1 MSLALVVFDLDG
13 TISRHDT
20 LAAYLGGFLNQH
32 RSRWPRMLKS
42 LPALL
47 GAAAGIIDRGQLKS
61 ALVRA
66 ALGGCTHALI
76 DAWTSTYVT
85 ELLAH
90 GVFADALTTIATHRH
105 NHDVLVLMSASP
117 DLYVPEIARRLGFNE
132 SICTGVRWH
141 GALLDGALTTPNRRG
156 LEKARC
162 FSQLRERYPNM
173 PTVAYANSACDFD
186 HLCLAD
192 EAWLINPSPRLRRK
206 AEALRFRCVNW
217 H

>member
-1 MSLALVVFDLDG
+1 MALVVFDLDG

-32 RSRWPRMLKS
+32 RARWPRMLACV
-42 LPALL
+42 PALL
-47 GAAAGIIDRGQLKS
+47 GAAAGIIDRGQLKA
-61 ALVRA
+61 ALMRA
-66 ALGGCTHALI
+66 ALGGSTHALI
-76 DAWTSTYVT
+76 DAWTGAYVT
-85 ELLAH
+85 QLLAH

-105 NHDVLVLMSASP
+105 NNDVLVLMSASP

-132 SICTGVRWH
+132 TICTGVLWH

-162 FSQLRERYPNM
+162 FSQLRDRYPNL
-173 PTVAYANSACDFD
+173 PTVAYGNSACDFD

-206 AEALRFRCVNW
+206 AAALKLRCVAW